1 MKKPKLPKK
10 WRRRVLG
17 ISTASDE
24 LSLAHWTHDGKS
36 RSVVLYVGNVGHE
49 IQVSIYSG
57 VLGPEVR
64 PTQKVIRAVE
74 LAAIH
79 AGLVEDRDA

>member
-1 MKKPKLPKK
+1 MKKPKLPKR
-10 WRRRVLG
+10 WERRFYG

-24 LSLAHWTHDGKS
+24 LSLAAWEYGGKS
-36 RSVVLYVGNVGHE
+36 SSVVLYAGKIERAIH
-49 IQVSIYSG
+49 VSISSG
-57 VLGPEVR
+57 ATGPEIR
-64 PTQKVIRAVE
+64 PTRKIIRAIE